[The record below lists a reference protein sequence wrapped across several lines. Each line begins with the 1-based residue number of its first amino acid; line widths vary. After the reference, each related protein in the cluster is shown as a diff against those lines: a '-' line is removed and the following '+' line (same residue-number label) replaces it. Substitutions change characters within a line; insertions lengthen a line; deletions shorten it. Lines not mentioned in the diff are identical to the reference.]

1 MNEKLTPE
9 QRDMI
14 MDDVIVPFAG
24 ADTNWDG
31 ISEALD
37 HITTH
42 TEPEDGPKTLSELFE
57 YEDAIL
63 TEDAQLNVGKEEW
76 LDIMSSG
83 PTYVSPISNKTCDH
97 TELTEGCPAC
107 YEWATG
113 TPFMEEKMIDYK
125 CTENDNVISLNKQE
139 NQYEIYTD
147 GLGDRI
153 VIGVS
158 DMNSAREF
166 FSAQITGVPCVEG
179 EAHTEAEDE
188 GCPLC
193 KKPEVLAYWQNM
205 LEEYERFMMETE
217 RQIALRKIEEFKT
230 WWANAR
236 PQKPMLCDLEDWLQ
250 QEDK

>member
-9 QRDMI
+9 QLHEILLRRI
-14 MDDVIVPFAG
+14 GYF
-24 ADTNWDG
+24 DG
-31 ISEALD
+31 IDEVVDEIL
-37 HITTH
+37 TTN
-42 TEPEDGPKTLSELFE
+42 TEREDEPKTLSELFE
-57 YEDAIL
+57 YEDATL

-76 LDIMSSG
+76 LDIMCA
-83 PTYVSPISNKTCDH
+83 TPISNKTCDH

-179 EAHTEAEDE
+179 EALTEPEDK

-217 RQIALRKIEEFKT
+217 RQIALRKIEEVAPT
-230 WWANAR
+230 
-236 PQKPMLCDLEDWLQ
+236 PSEQKQWTLYDFAQKLQ